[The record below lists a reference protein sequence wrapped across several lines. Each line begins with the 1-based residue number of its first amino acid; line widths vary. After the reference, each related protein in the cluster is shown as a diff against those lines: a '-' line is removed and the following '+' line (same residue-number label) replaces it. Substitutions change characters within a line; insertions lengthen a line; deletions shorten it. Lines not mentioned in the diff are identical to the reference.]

1 MTPLEE
7 YNKTLDLALETKN
20 KAIERATKCQRMQIE
35 SAKKILEQCQIIC
48 DHEFEDTS
56 LRHRGESY
64 WQEFKC
70 KKCGK
75 IEGVLP
81 DGEKI
86 Q

>member
-1 MTPLEE
+1 
-7 YNKTLDLALETKN
+7 
-20 KAIERATKCQRMQIE
+20 MQVA

-75 IEGVLP
+75 TEGVLP